1 MKNNIIIL
9 LFFKYFFIWSM
20 MLHYS
25 ISKILDD
32 YYLHQ
37 KYLNNLNVAVIF
49 TNIFS
54 QGMKVLMLP
63 NGNDMEDDR
72 ECKMYICTF

>member
-25 ISKILDD
+25 ISKLLGD
-32 YYLHQ
+32 YYLHRPNLHNHPSNF
-37 KYLNNLNVAVIF
+37 KLNA
-49 TNIFS
+49 
-54 QGMKVLMLP
+54 
-63 NGNDMEDDR
+63 
-72 ECKMYICTF
+72 TFQEIKTAKNKGQVELG

>member
-25 ISKILDD
+25 ISKLLGD
-32 YYLHQ
+32 YYLHLN
-37 KYLNNLNVAVIF
+37 KIVFNEADLSCYLAGPASASDPDLRL
-49 TNIFS
+49 S
-54 QGMKVLMLP
+54 S
-63 NGNDMEDDR
+63 
-72 ECKMYICTF
+72 